1 MYVLALND
9 TTHPKKLF
17 DVWEFMIREEYR
29 SKLKAILTELKE
41 IKFANSREIF
51 KIDTELI
58 KNVTSLLD
66 YKYNSEGVFQRKHL
80 LKHPEHGI
88 RTFVYEIDLLN
99 FLLEAIEKKLNE

>member
-1 MYVLALND
+1 
-9 TTHPKKLF
+9 
-17 DVWEFMIREEYR
+17 MIREEYR
-29 SKLKAILTELKE
+29 SKLMSILAELNE

-51 KIDTELI
+51 KLDMDLI

-66 YKYNSEGVFQRKHL
+66 YKHSAEGVFQRKHL